1 MLAAPLSSGTPL
13 PRRPRQLQRFA
24 SKLVRRALP
33 LLHRASAS
41 VTADIPLL
49 EASLGRI
56 DPTLSLRH
64 VRARVVA
71 VRAETHDVNTYV
83 LRPNAR
89 FGTFK
94 PGSYVTLNLVIDG
107 QKVDRSYSLSSAPS
121 EDGLIS
127 ITVKRVPGGLVS
139 NYLADHLER
148 GSILDLSVPTGQ
160 FVLPPTLP
168 EKLLLISAGSGV
180 TPVMSM
186 LRHLLASGAESQITF
201 LHFARTPEDVIFR
214 DELDSIRSRHPHVK
228 IHLCV
233 ERGDENWTGASGLF
247 EARHLEAAAPDFRD
261 METFLCGPAGFMKVV
276 MQTLEAGKADM
287 GKLHYERFN
296 LDFDVSAFLG
306 ETQLVRFVRTGVES
320 LSTATAEARPRT
332 ILEQAE
338 ARGVRIESSCRT
350 GVCGTCRC
358 TKLKGVVVDVTTGEA
373 SDAGEGFF
381 YPCISVARGA
391 VEVAL

>member
-1 MLAAPLSSGTPL
+1 MSLAPVSSEAQL
-13 PRRPRQLQRFA
+13 PRRPKQLQRLA

-33 LLHRASAS
+33 LLDRASAS

-56 DPTLSLRH
+56 DRTLSLRH

-89 FGTFK
+89 FGSFK
-94 PGSYVTLNLVIDG
+94 PGSYVTLNLTIDG
-107 QKVDRSYSLSSAPS
+107 RKVDRSYSLSSAPS
-121 EDGLIS
+121 DDGLIA

-139 NYLADHLER
+139 NYLADTLKR
-148 GSILDLSVPTGQ
+148 GTVLDLSVPTGQ
-160 FVLPPTLP
+160 FVLPAQLP
-168 EKLLLISAGSGV
+168 DKLLLISAGSGV

-186 LRHLLASGAESQITF
+186 LRHLLATGSKSEITF
-201 LHFARTPEDVIFR
+201 LHFARTPNDVIFR
-214 DELDSIRSRHPHVK
+214 DELDAIRSRHPHVR

-233 ERGDENWTGASGLF
+233 ERADADWMGQHGTF
-247 EARHLEAAAPDFRD
+247 EARHLETAAPEFRST
-261 METFLCGPAGFMKVV
+261 ETYLCGPAGFMKVV
-276 MQTLEAGKADM
+276 MQTLESAQADM

-306 ETQLVRFVRTGVES
+306 QTQLVRFVKTGVES
-320 LSTATAEARPRT
+320 LSTGPVT

-338 ARGVRIESSCRT
+338 ARGVRLESSCRT

-373 SDAGEGFF
+373 SGEGEGFI
-381 YPCISVARGA
+381 YPCISIARGA
-391 VEVAL
+391 VELSL